1 MIFTQLS
8 KYPETIDYTLYIGK
22 FYSTLITSQY
32 NFEFLKSENY
42 DGDFKSCLHGGET
55 KVQSQIKVEAST
67 FCVKNS

>member
-1 MIFTQLS
+1 MKL
-8 KYPETIDYTLYIGK
+8 
-22 FYSTLITSQY
+22 
-32 NFEFLKSENY
+32 NY